1 MILPKVRQANVI
13 FDLNTV
19 FVIIC
24 QIEVLVRHFVITIF
38 SEIQGENVISQKKLQ
53 FEVKLENDSSL
64 E

>member
-1 MILPKVRQANVI
+1 MILPQIRQANVI

-24 QIEVLVRHFVITIF
+24 QIEILVRHFVITIF

-53 FEVKLENDSSL
+53 FEVKLENDSSW